1 MALSLLRQTTE
12 WAFGGEQFPVLR
24 GLEDQVCLEKKNGG
38 GLRLNN
44 ASTI

>member
-1 MALSLLRQTTE
+1 MAQGLLRQTTE
-12 WAFGGEQFPVLR
+12 WAFGREKFPVL
-24 GLEDQVCLEKKNGG
+24 GDLEDQVCLEKKNGG